1 MRAYLNPRPPTPFEA
16 FRNWLRMDDSF
27 HARILL
33 AAVAGIGVVTLLAA
47 VFLIFEWRETG
58 QTEIRERSFAA
69 MRAADRVEAD
79 LTRLESTHREY
90 LNSYDQREME
100 AFDRHGEMLNERLAE
115 LTALLAG
122 DPSQAELVARIRERT
137 TLWKNLIEESIAQP
151 DQVFPQTKS
160 FTLLEA
166 IRTTLADLSRAEE
179 QHWQTISRQIDD
191 ERRWQALGF
200 AALSFAAIWLIIA
213 CGRYGYRG
221 AHYHFARVESAQSQL
236 RLIVDNTLDGLL
248 TTDSDGSILVA
259 NPAAG
264 ALFGVAPEELIGY
277 RLIDLFP
284 HGGFTTGAEELMFGL
299 FETEAR
305 QLVSPFATFQVEISI
320 SYAEHDGQQEHI
332 VMVRDITERL
342 RSEETLRQIGL
353 GVSSATGEE
362 FVHGLVTRLSQALD
376 VSCAFIVEVEGE
388 GDSTMHV
395 ITMAE
400 RGNICGAGPCDLA
413 GTACEEVLHE
423 GYRAY
428 LAGVQSHFP
437 CDWLVAAFAAES
449 FVCMPLVDH
458 LGRYVGL
465 LGVLDQRELDRVD
478 LIEATLQI
486 FAARAAAEIERK
498 NYAEWLAREK
508 EQLDVT
514 LCSIGDACIAVDNG
528 GRVVLFNPVAAA
540 LTGWASQE
548 ALGSS
553 LQEVLSLS
561 NARTR
566 RPLRKAVETLI
577 QTGSASEIAGV
588 SIITSRDGSEHVIET
603 NASPLVDTQGKKSG
617 AVLVLRDVTERHR
630 NMEERQK
637 AEKLESL
644 GIAAGGIAHD
654 FNNLLTAILGNL
666 SLVLMGMKDNDAP
679 FERLVAAKR
688 ASLRA
693 QELAQQLLTFAKG
706 GAPIKQTASIAQLLR
721 ETVVFHLRGSKV
733 GCEFDIPD
741 DLWSA
746 DVDAGQ
752 ISQVIQNLTINADQ
766 AMPAG
771 GTLWVGCS
779 NVELRHAGNS
789 LGLAPGH
796 YIKITIKD
804 EGVGISQENLKKI
817 FDPYFTTKPKGSGL
831 GLATSYSIIKNHGG
845 IIDVVSTPGAGSTFY
860 LFLPA
865 TDAVV
870 PPVEEAPAPPTPPPA
885 TARILVLDDEEAI
898 CALVACAL
906 EPFGYEVVEA
916 FDAESAIEK
925 YSAALSE
932 GRRFDLVISD
942 LTIPGSMSGKE
953 AVSRMREMDPAVKAI
968 VSSGYAM
975 DPVMSKYQENGFCAM
990 IAKPYEIA
998 TLGRVVSEVLA
1009 QAETEK
1015 VIKHDFA
1022 A

>member
-1 MRAYLNPRPPTPFEA
+1 MRANLTQRPPTPFEA
-16 FRNWLRMDDSF
+16 FRNWLRTDDSF

-33 AAVAGIGVVTLLAA
+33 AAVAGIGVVSLLSI
-47 VFLIFEWRETG
+47 VFLVFEWRESN
-58 QTEIRERSFAA
+58 QAEIREKSFAA
-69 MRAADRVEAD
+69 MRVAERVESD
-79 LTRLESTHREY
+79 LAHLEMAHRDY
-90 LNSYDQREME
+90 LETGDQRLME
-100 AFDRHGEMLNERLAE
+100 NIERQRTMLNERLAE
-115 LTALLAG
+115 LTALVSG
-122 DPSQAELVARIRERT
+122 DARQGELVARIREGA
-137 TLWKNLIEESIAQP
+137 TLWRSRIEESLAEPAQP
-151 DQVFPQTKS
+151 FSQRKS
-160 FTLLEA
+160 SGLMEK
-166 IRTTLADLSRAEE
+166 IRTNLAEFNQREE
-179 QHWQTISRQIDD
+179 QLWQSANRRLD
-191 ERRWQALGF
+191 EEQRWQVLGF
-200 AALSFAAIWLIIA
+200 AALSFAAIWLIIV

-221 AHYHFARVESAQSQL
+221 AHRHFARVENAQLQL
-236 RLIVDNTLDGLL
+236 RLIVDNTLDGLV
-248 TTDSDGSILVA
+248 TTDEDGMIVLA

-264 ALFGVAPEELIGY
+264 TLFGVEPVELLGY

-284 HGGFTTGAEELMFGL
+284 HGGFTTGSEQLMLGL

-320 SYAEHDGQQEHI
+320 ALAELDGRHEYVVI
-332 VMVRDITERL
+332 VRDITERL

-353 GVSSATGEE
+353 GVSSSTGEE
-362 FVHGLVTRLSQALD
+362 FVQGLVARLSQALD

-400 RGNICGAGPCDLA
+400 RGQICGAGPCDLA
-413 GTACEEVLHE
+413 GTACEEVLHG
-423 GYRAY
+423 GYRGY
-428 LAGVQSHFP
+428 LAGVQGHFP

-458 LGRYVGL
+458 FGRFVGL

-498 NYAEWLAREK
+498 HYEQWLAREK

-514 LCSIGDACIAVDNG
+514 LRSIGDACIAVDNI
-528 GRVVLFNPVAAA
+528 GRIAIFNPVAES
-540 LTGWASQE
+540 LTGWASEE
-548 ALGSS
+548 AVGAL
-553 LQEVLSLS
+553 LQDVLSLH

-566 RPLRKAVETLI
+566 RPLRKPVETLI

-588 SIITSRDGSEHVIET
+588 SLITARDGTERIIET
-603 NASPLVDTQGKKSG
+603 NASPLVDPHGQKSG
-617 AVLVLRDVTERHR
+617 AVLVLRDVTERHL

-666 SLVLMGMKDNDAP
+666 SLVLMGLKEEDGP
-679 FERLVAAKR
+679 FDRLVAAKR

-706 GAPIKQTASIAQLLR
+706 GAPIKQTASIAQLLH

-733 GCEFDIPD
+733 GCEFDIPE
-741 DLWSA
+741 DLWAA
-746 DVDAGQ
+746 DIDAGQ

-771 GTLWVGCS
+771 GTLWVSCA

-789 LGLAPGH
+789 LGLAPGR
-796 YIKITIKD
+796 YLKITVKD

-845 IIDVVSTPGAGSTFY
+845 IIDVVSAPGGGSTFY

-865 TDAVV
+865 TDSAV
-870 PPVEEAPAPPTPPPA
+870 APPEEVPVAETPPPK

-925 YSAALSE
+925 YSTSLNE

-953 AVSRMREMDPAVKAI
+953 AVARMRELDPQVKAI

-975 DPVMSKYQENGFCAM
+975 DPVMSRYQENGFCAM

>member
-1 MRAYLNPRPPTPFEA
+1 MFSDLNSRPPSPLQA
-16 FRNWLRMDDSF
+16 FRNWLRMDDSY

-33 AAVAGIGVVTLLAA
+33 AAVTGIGVVSLLAA
-47 VFLIFEWRETG
+47 VFLVFEWRETT
-58 QTEIRERSFAA
+58 QTTIRERSFAS
-69 MRAADRVEAD
+69 MRVADRVESD
-79 LTRLESTHREY
+79 LSHVESAHRGYLETR
-90 LNSYDQREME
+90 DQRQME
-100 AFDRHGEMLNERLAE
+100 NVERKRELLNERLAE
-115 LTALLAG
+115 LTALVAG
-122 DPSQAELVARIRERT
+122 DAGQSEMVARIREQVS
-137 TLWKNLIEESIAQP
+137 LWKGLIEESITEPEQSFS
-151 DQVFPQTKS
+151 QQKS
-160 FTLLEA
+160 TTLLEG
-166 IRTTLADLSRAEE
+166 IRTNLADLTRGEE
-179 QHWQTISRQIDD
+179 QDWQIISQQIDD
-191 ERRWQALGF
+191 ERRWQAFGF
-200 AALSFAAIWLIIA
+200 AALSILAIWLIIE

-221 AHYHFARVESAQSQL
+221 AHFHIARVESAQSQM

-248 TTDSDGSILVA
+248 TTDAEGSILLA

-264 ALFGVAPEELIGY
+264 SLFGVDPVELIGY

-284 HGGFTTGAEELMFGL
+284 HGGFTTGSEQLMFGL

-305 QLVSPFATFQVEISI
+305 QLVSPFATFPVEISI
-320 SYAEHDGQQEHI
+320 SYAEHDGYQEHV

-353 GVSSATGEE
+353 GVSSSTGEE
-362 FVHGLVTRLSQALD
+362 FVQGLVTRLSQALD

-400 RGNICGAGPCDLA
+400 RGQICGAGPCDLA

-449 FVCMPLVDH
+449 FVCLPLVDH

-514 LCSIGDACIAVDNG
+514 LRSIGDACIAVDNN
-528 GRVVLFNPVAAA
+528 GRVALFNPVAEA
-540 LTGWASQE
+540 LTGWSAEE
-548 ALGSS
+548 AVGAS
-553 LQEVLSLS
+553 LQDILSLF

-566 RPLRKAVETLI
+566 RPLRKPVETLI

-588 SIITSRDGSEHVIET
+588 SIITSRDGSERVIET
-603 NASPLVDTQGKKSG
+603 NASPLVDTQGQKSG

-666 SLVLMGMKDNDAP
+666 SLVLMGMKEGDTP
-679 FERLVAAKR
+679 YERLVAAKR

-706 GAPIKQTASIAQLLR
+706 GAPIKQTASIGQLLR

-741 DLWSA
+741 DLWA
-746 DVDAGQ
+746 AEVDAGQ

-771 GTLWVGCS
+771 GTLWVGCA

-796 YIKITIKD
+796 YLKVTIKD

-865 TDAVV
+865 TEAIAA
-870 PPVEEAPAPPTPPPA
+870 PVEEAPIEATPPPA

-916 FDAESAIEK
+916 FDAEAAIEK

-932 GRRFDLVISD
+932 GKRFDLVISD

-953 AVSRMREMDPAVKAI
+953 AVSRMRDMDPKVKAI

-975 DPVMSKYQENGFCAM
+975 DPVMSRYQENGFCAM

>member
-1 MRAYLNPRPPTPFEA
+1 MRANLNPRPPTPFQA

-33 AAVAGIGVVTLLAA
+33 AAVAGIAVVSLLAG

-58 QTEIRERSFAA
+58 QTEIRERSFSA
-69 MRAADRVEAD
+69 MRVADRVESD
-79 LTRLESTHREY
+79 LARVEMAHRDYIDTR
-90 LNSYDQREME
+90 DQRRME
-100 AFDRHGEMLNERLAE
+100 ELERQRAILNEHLAE
-115 LTALLAG
+115 LTVLVSGDAG
-122 DPSQAELVARIRERT
+122 QAEMVARIREGVI
-137 TLWKNLIEESIAQP
+137 LWKTRIEESLAEPVQAFS
-151 DQVFPQTKS
+151 QMKS
-160 FTLLEA
+160 FELLEK
-166 IRTTLADLSRAEE
+166 IRTNLADLSQRED
-179 QHWQTISRQIDD
+179 QHWQVISLQIED

-200 AALSFAAIWLIIA
+200 GGLSVAAIWLIIA

-221 AHYHFARVESAQSQL
+221 AHYHFARVETAQSQL

-248 TTDSDGSILVA
+248 TTDADGSILLA
-259 NPAAG
+259 NPSAG
-264 ALFGVAPEELIGY
+264 ALFGVEEEELVGY

-284 HGGFTTGAEELMFGL
+284 HGGFTTGSEQLMIGL

-320 SYAEHDGQQEHI
+320 SYAEHDGRQEHI

-362 FVHGLVTRLSQALD
+362 FVQGLVARLSQALD

-400 RGNICGAGPCDLA
+400 RGQICGAGPCDIA
-413 GTACEEVLHE
+413 GTACEEALHE

-428 LAGVQSHFP
+428 LSGVQSHFP

-465 LGVLDQRELDRVD
+465 LGVLDQREVDRVD

-514 LCSIGDACIAVDNG
+514 VRSIGDACIAVDNG
-528 GRVVLFNPVAAA
+528 GRVALFNPVAEA
-540 LTGWASQE
+540 LTGWSAEE
-548 ALGSS
+548 AIGAS
-553 LQEVLSLS
+553 LQDILSLH

-566 RPLRKAVETLI
+566 RPLRKPVETLI

-588 SIITSRDGSEHVIET
+588 SIITSRDGTERVIET
-603 NASPLVDTQGKKSG
+603 NASPLVDTQGQKSG

-630 NMEERQK
+630 SMEERQK

-666 SLVLMGMKDNDAP
+666 SLVLMGMKDGDGP
-679 FERLVAAKR
+679 YDRLVAAKR

-741 DLWSA
+741 DLWAA
-746 DVDAGQ
+746 DIDAGQ

-771 GTLWVGCS
+771 GTLWVACA

-789 LGLAPGH
+789 LGLAPGR
-796 YIKITIKD
+796 YSKITMRD

-845 IIDVVSTPGAGSTFY
+845 IIDVVSTPGTGSTFY

-865 TDAVV
+865 TDAAA
-870 PPVEEAPAPPTPPPA
+870 PPVEEAPAVSTPPPA

-953 AVSRMREMDPAVKAI
+953 AVARMREMDPKVKAI

-975 DPVMSKYQENGFCAM
+975 DPVMSRYQENGFCAM

-1009 QAETEK
+1009 QVETEK